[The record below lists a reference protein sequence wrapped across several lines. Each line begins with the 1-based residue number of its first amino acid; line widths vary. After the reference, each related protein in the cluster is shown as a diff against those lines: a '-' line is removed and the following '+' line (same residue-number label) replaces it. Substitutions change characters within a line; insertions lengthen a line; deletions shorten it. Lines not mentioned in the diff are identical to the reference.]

1 MATELKTDKM
11 PVPQI
16 PAHGIM
22 DSQELLKH
30 LQRERDFLVALLAD
44 VKKLR
49 DTIDSYHP

>member
-11 PVPQI
+11 PVPQL
-16 PAHGIM
+16 PAQGIE
-22 DSQELLKH
+22 DTTELLKH

-49 DTIDSYHP
+49 DTIDSNHP